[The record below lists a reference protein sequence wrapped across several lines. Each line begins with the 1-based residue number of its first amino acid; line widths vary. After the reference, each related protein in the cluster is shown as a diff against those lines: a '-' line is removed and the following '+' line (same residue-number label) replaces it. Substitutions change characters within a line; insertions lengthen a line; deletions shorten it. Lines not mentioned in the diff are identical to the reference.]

1 MLQSLSVKR
10 LYFQVVV
17 GDCLIPRCIANPC
30 LSTWRNGQKFRTYGM
45 DHMGMLVD

>member
-17 GDCLIPRCIANPC
+17 GDCFIPRCIA
-30 LSTWRNGQKFRTYGM
+30 RNGQKFRTYGM
-45 DHMGMLVD
+45 VHMGMLVD